1 MITLLN
7 KNKLFLYCLVVIIS
21 SSFFA
26 SLIQTSFGK
35 VDVKLMNL
43 KTPDGQNLV
52 YDLYKPSIATENDKQ
67 PFIVVVP
74 GFQRS
79 KEALSNIAIEL
90 SRRGYVV
97 ALIDPYAQGMS
108 SSSLSRLAATTQG
121 YGMFALVD
129 YAYAENFSFVDIN
142 KIGSTGHSM
151 GGNAAIRG
159 ADYFGK
165 EAIKSGKKSKLD
177 SVYISGYVLTLREN
191 ILRDSKSNMGVSYA
205 LYDEGAFRND
215 LQGWDAGNMKI
226 APESLRTVNSVL
238 PKDKKVTE
246 VELGKY
252 YGERSNNTLRV
263 IFNEELLHPFQPY
276 NKEATKNQLDY
287 FDKVFGAPISINS
300 NNQIWQYKELFTLIN
315 MIVSLLMLIP
325 IAKLFLSLSFYKDI
339 VKDIPA
345 SLPEQTSKSKMI
357 FWSVFFLSAL
367 IACISFIPMVDV
379 AKILFYESANR
390 ELTWFFPQRM
400 NNSVMLWAA
409 FNGSIGLVIFF
420 ISYYFFGRHHGVNT
434 NSWGLQ
440 INKVELFK
448 TLALPVALIFL
459 VLGSIFAGIAT
470 PTEAAAIGAFGALL
484 IALINRKVNLHF
496 LKETSEKTA
505 IVSTMIFT
513 ILIGASIFSLIFR
526 GVGGDELIDLIFNSL
541 PGGSF
546 TALIFVLVIIF
557 LLGFILDFIEI
568 CYVIVPLVAPPLLMM
583 GFDPVWLAI
592 LFAINLQTS
601 FLTPPFGFS
610 LFYLRGVADENIQTK
625 EIYIGVIPFIG
636 LQLTVLLIVVI
647 FPDLIL

>member
-7 KNKLFLYCLVVIIS
+7 KNKLFLYCLVVIILC
-21 SSFFA
+21 SFFA

-52 YDLYKPSIATENDKQ
+52 YDLYKPYIATENDKQ

-252 YGERSNNTLRV
+252 YGEKSNNTLRV

-300 NNQIWQYKELFTLIN
+300 QNQIWQYKEFFTLIN

-325 IAKLFLSLSFYKDI
+325 IAKLFLSLNFFKEI

-357 FWSVFFLSAL
+357 FWTIFFLSAF
-367 IACISFIPMVDV
+367 IACISFIPMVDA
-379 AKILFYESANR
+379 AKILFHESANR

-420 ISYYFFGRHHGVNT
+420 ISYYFFGRHHGVNK

-448 TLALPVALIFL
+448 TIMLGLSIFICYYLILYFVYFLFHVDYRFWFMGVRIFQSEMLLVLVMYFPLFFIFFFSNSLRVNGAMRFKNQSEWKSRLIAGFANSLGLMMIIIIQYVTFAWTGTVFWTTNWLSVNLLFGIVPMMFILPYFNRIFFQLTGRVYLGPIVTCLIFIMIL
-459 VLGSIFAGIAT
+459 
-470 PTEAAAIGAFGALL
+470 
-484 IALINRKVNLHF
+484 
-496 LKETSEKTA
+496 
-505 IVSTMIFT
+505 STNT
-513 ILIGASIFSLIFR
+513 
-526 GVGGDELIDLIFNSL
+526 VVYL
-541 PGGSF
+541 P
-546 TALIFVLVIIF
+546 L
-557 LLGFILDFIEI
+557 
-568 CYVIVPLVAPPLLMM
+568 
-583 GFDPVWLAI
+583 
-592 LFAINLQTS
+592 
-601 FLTPPFGFS
+601 
-610 LFYLRGVADENIQTK
+610 
-625 EIYIGVIPFIG
+625 
-636 LQLTVLLIVVI
+636 
-647 FPDLIL
+647 

>member
-67 PFIVVVP
+67 PLIVVVP

-287 FDKVFGAPISINS
+287 FDKVFGAPTSINS

-448 TLALPVALIFL
+448 TIMLGLSIFICYYLILYFVYFLFHVDYRFWFMGVRIFQPEMLLVLVMYFPLFFIFFFSNSLRVNGAMRFKNQSEWKSRLIAGFANSLGLMMIIIIQYVTFAWTGTVFWTTNWLSVNLLFGIVPMMFILPYFNRIFFQLTGRVYLGPIVTCLIFIMIL
-459 VLGSIFAGIAT
+459 
-470 PTEAAAIGAFGALL
+470 
-484 IALINRKVNLHF
+484 
-496 LKETSEKTA
+496 
-505 IVSTMIFT
+505 STNT
-513 ILIGASIFSLIFR
+513 
-526 GVGGDELIDLIFNSL
+526 VVYL
-541 PGGSF
+541 P
-546 TALIFVLVIIF
+546 L
-557 LLGFILDFIEI
+557 
-568 CYVIVPLVAPPLLMM
+568 
-583 GFDPVWLAI
+583 
-592 LFAINLQTS
+592 
-601 FLTPPFGFS
+601 
-610 LFYLRGVADENIQTK
+610 
-625 EIYIGVIPFIG
+625 
-636 LQLTVLLIVVI
+636 
-647 FPDLIL
+647 

>member
-52 YDLYKPSIATENDKQ
+52 YDLYKPSIATEDDKQ

-325 IAKLFLSLSFYKDI
+325 IAKLFLSLSFI
-339 VKDIPA
+339 RI
-345 SLPEQTSKSKMI
+345 
-357 FWSVFFLSAL
+357 
-367 IACISFIPMVDV
+367 
-379 AKILFYESANR
+379 
-390 ELTWFFPQRM
+390 
-400 NNSVMLWAA
+400 
-409 FNGSIGLVIFF
+409 
-420 ISYYFFGRHHGVNT
+420 
-434 NSWGLQ
+434 
-440 INKVELFK
+440 
-448 TLALPVALIFL
+448 
-459 VLGSIFAGIAT
+459 
-470 PTEAAAIGAFGALL
+470 
-484 IALINRKVNLHF
+484 
-496 LKETSEKTA
+496 
-505 IVSTMIFT
+505 
-513 ILIGASIFSLIFR
+513 
-526 GVGGDELIDLIFNSL
+526 
-541 PGGSF
+541 
-546 TALIFVLVIIF
+546 
-557 LLGFILDFIEI
+557 
-568 CYVIVPLVAPPLLMM
+568 
-583 GFDPVWLAI
+583 
-592 LFAINLQTS
+592 
-601 FLTPPFGFS
+601 
-610 LFYLRGVADENIQTK
+610 
-625 EIYIGVIPFIG
+625 
-636 LQLTVLLIVVI
+636 
-647 FPDLIL
+647 

>member
-325 IAKLFLSLSFYKDI
+325 IAKLLLSLSFYKDI

-448 TLALPVALIFL
+448 TIMLGLSIFICYYLILYFVYFLFHVDYRFWFMGVRIFQPEMLLVLVMYFPLFFIFFFSNSLRVNGAMRFKNQSEWKSRLIAGFANSLGLMMIIIIQYVTFAWTGTVFWTTNWLSVNLLFGIVPMMFILPYFNRIFFQLTGRVYLGPIVTCLIFIMIL
-459 VLGSIFAGIAT
+459 
-470 PTEAAAIGAFGALL
+470 
-484 IALINRKVNLHF
+484 
-496 LKETSEKTA
+496 
-505 IVSTMIFT
+505 STNT
-513 ILIGASIFSLIFR
+513 
-526 GVGGDELIDLIFNSL
+526 VVYL
-541 PGGSF
+541 P
-546 TALIFVLVIIF
+546 L
-557 LLGFILDFIEI
+557 
-568 CYVIVPLVAPPLLMM
+568 
-583 GFDPVWLAI
+583 
-592 LFAINLQTS
+592 
-601 FLTPPFGFS
+601 
-610 LFYLRGVADENIQTK
+610 
-625 EIYIGVIPFIG
+625 
-636 LQLTVLLIVVI
+636 
-647 FPDLIL
+647 

>member
-129 YAYAENFSFVDIN
+129 YAYAENFPFIDIN

-165 EAIKSGKKSKLD
+165 EAIRSGKKSKLD

-325 IAKLFLSLSFYKDI
+325 IAKLFLSLNFYKDI

-420 ISYYFFGRHHGVNT
+420 LSYYFFGRHHGVST

-440 INKVELFK
+440 INKVEFFK
-448 TLALPVALIFL
+448 TIMLGLSIFICYYLILYFVYFLFHVDYRFWFMGGRIFQPEMLLVLVMYFPLFFIFFFSNSLRVNGAMRFKNQSEWKSRLIAGFANSLGLMMIIIIQYVTFAWTGTVFWTTNWLSVNLLFGIVPMMFILPYFNRIFFQLTGRVYLGPIVTCLIFIMIL
-459 VLGSIFAGIAT
+459 
-470 PTEAAAIGAFGALL
+470 
-484 IALINRKVNLHF
+484 
-496 LKETSEKTA
+496 
-505 IVSTMIFT
+505 STNT
-513 ILIGASIFSLIFR
+513 
-526 GVGGDELIDLIFNSL
+526 VVYL
-541 PGGSF
+541 P
-546 TALIFVLVIIF
+546 L
-557 LLGFILDFIEI
+557 
-568 CYVIVPLVAPPLLMM
+568 
-583 GFDPVWLAI
+583 
-592 LFAINLQTS
+592 
-601 FLTPPFGFS
+601 
-610 LFYLRGVADENIQTK
+610 
-625 EIYIGVIPFIG
+625 
-636 LQLTVLLIVVI
+636 
-647 FPDLIL
+647 

>member
-52 YDLYKPSIATENDKQ
+52 YDLYRPSIATENDKQ

-448 TLALPVALIFL
+448 TIMLGLSIFICYYLILYFVYFLFHVDYRFWFMGVRIFQPEMLLVLVMYFPLFFIFFFSNSLRVNGAMRFKNQSEWKSRLIAGFANSLGLMMIIIIQYVTFAWTGTVFWTTNWLSVNLLFGIVPMMFILPYFNRIFFQLTGRVYLGPIVTCLIFIMIL
-459 VLGSIFAGIAT
+459 
-470 PTEAAAIGAFGALL
+470 
-484 IALINRKVNLHF
+484 
-496 LKETSEKTA
+496 
-505 IVSTMIFT
+505 STNT
-513 ILIGASIFSLIFR
+513 
-526 GVGGDELIDLIFNSL
+526 VVYL
-541 PGGSF
+541 P
-546 TALIFVLVIIF
+546 L
-557 LLGFILDFIEI
+557 
-568 CYVIVPLVAPPLLMM
+568 
-583 GFDPVWLAI
+583 
-592 LFAINLQTS
+592 
-601 FLTPPFGFS
+601 
-610 LFYLRGVADENIQTK
+610 
-625 EIYIGVIPFIG
+625 
-636 LQLTVLLIVVI
+636 
-647 FPDLIL
+647 

>member
-129 YAYAENFSFVDIN
+129 YAYAENFSFIDIN

-165 EAIKSGKKSKLD
+165 EAIRSGKKSKLD

-325 IAKLFLSLSFYKDI
+325 IAKLFLSLNFYKDI

-440 INKVELFK
+440 INKVEFFK
-448 TLALPVALIFL
+448 TIMLGLSIFICYYLILYFVYFLFHVDYRFWFMGVRIFQPEMLLVLVMYFPLFFIFFFSNSLRVNGAMRFKNQSEWKSRLIAGFANSLGLMMIIIIQYVTFAWTGTVFWTTNWLSVNLLFGIVPMMFILPYFNRIFFQLTGRVYLGPIVTCLIFIMIL
-459 VLGSIFAGIAT
+459 
-470 PTEAAAIGAFGALL
+470 
-484 IALINRKVNLHF
+484 
-496 LKETSEKTA
+496 
-505 IVSTMIFT
+505 STNT
-513 ILIGASIFSLIFR
+513 
-526 GVGGDELIDLIFNSL
+526 VVYL
-541 PGGSF
+541 P
-546 TALIFVLVIIF
+546 L
-557 LLGFILDFIEI
+557 
-568 CYVIVPLVAPPLLMM
+568 
-583 GFDPVWLAI
+583 
-592 LFAINLQTS
+592 
-601 FLTPPFGFS
+601 
-610 LFYLRGVADENIQTK
+610 
-625 EIYIGVIPFIG
+625 
-636 LQLTVLLIVVI
+636 
-647 FPDLIL
+647 